1 MWGGK
6 YEKRNEKKGGI
17 ERKRKDK
24 GGIEDKSIQMYAKGA
39 KIKTKYVHE
48 E

>member
-1 MWGGK
+1 MK
-6 YEKRNEKKGGI
+6 EKEF

-24 GGIEDKSIQMYAKGA
+24 GEIEDKSIQINAKGA
-39 KIKTKYVHE
+39 KIKTKCMHE